1 MPSRLMCQ
9 EDFKHLPEITQKEFW
24 KLTKLAYDGVR
35 TQQYIFNNTMMTDI
49 KDNLGLM
56 NDISG
61 FSVSSGTQY
70 TSSFLHTTLQEYL
83 AALYIANKP
92 NNFAKQVF
100 LHVTEQLQKPW
111 IDFTKKVVMDVM
123 LSILNQP
130 SEKNLEVV
138 LVFYAGITEKLQT
151 ELDDYIFTATSES
164 EFYSTL
170 FARCIYESPQLSTK
184 YQNRH
189 LLNNWNLSIAM
200 EPLDYYIVGYLISHY
215 NISLDVKIRSGDS
228 YEFITKALPT
238 PPKEPQGQ
246 LKLKFVGV
254 FDSDKLF
261 QLPKVIVKGLE
272 LLSNTNNS
280 YVIIQAT
287 KSFPNLQL
295 LRITSPIISC
305 NKICVHMQTFDY
317 LKELYIYLEG
327 TYEELSSLIPVIQS
341 GRPIKHLQLTL
352 FYDYCPPLH
361 MLFYPSSLERLE
373 LHCHPFDVFAN
384 EYKIDF
390 NTTLISQNTNL
401 KDLKIGVECPM
412 IIFLLANTTQL
423 RSVKL
428 DTFENFMRI
437 FIFQKHNPGFKVN
450 QYHPCSKICVH
461 LLYYKYLKKLVMA
474 INGTYE
480 EISSII
486 PLIQP
491 GRPLKHLQLHMIQ
504 WTSSCPPSYMLF
516 YSSSLKNLGLFCDWS
531 KYLTCEVNFNTSL
544 ISQNINLKELQISVN
559 CPYWDT
565 ILLSLATYTSKLRYL
580 ITYHYNDHSLITT
593 AANSKLHYHLI
604 TLHYLEEL
612 AITINGT
619 EKEISSI
626 NQLIRPKRPL
636 KRLRL
641 TLVSYGTSPPI
652 HMLLYPSS
660 LEKLELLCYDHVN
673 VKTSFFICDLNF
685 TKNLISQNTNL
696 KELVITT
703 SCPCIDTFSSLL
715 VKTKISTRTYIK
727 DIRNILV

>member
-1 MPSRLMCQ
+1 
-9 EDFKHLPEITQKEFW
+9 
-24 KLTKLAYDGVR
+24 
-35 TQQYIFNNTMMTDI
+35 
-49 KDNLGLM
+49 
-56 NDISG
+56 
-61 FSVSSGTQY
+61 
-70 TSSFLHTTLQEYL
+70 
-83 AALYIANKP
+83 
-92 NNFAKQVF
+92 
-100 LHVTEQLQKPW
+100 
-111 IDFTKKVVMDVM
+111 
-123 LSILNQP
+123 
-130 SEKNLEVV
+130 
-138 LVFYAGITEKLQT
+138 
-151 ELDDYIFTATSES
+151 
-164 EFYSTL
+164 
-170 FARCIYESPQLSTK
+170 
-184 YQNRH
+184 
-189 LLNNWNLSIAM
+189 
-200 EPLDYYIVGYLISHY
+200 
-215 NISLDVKIRSGDS
+215 
-228 YEFITKALPT
+228 
-238 PPKEPQGQ
+238 
-246 LKLKFVGV
+246 
-254 FDSDKLF
+254 
-261 QLPKVIVKGLE
+261 
-272 LLSNTNNS
+272 
-280 YVIIQAT
+280 
-287 KSFPNLQL
+287 
-295 LRITSPIISC
+295 
-305 NKICVHMQTFDY
+305 MQTFDY

-327 TYEELSSLIPVIQS
+327 TYEELSSLIPLIQS
-341 GRPIKHLQLTL
+341 GRPIKHLRLTL

-361 MLFYPSSLERLE
+361 MLFYPSSLERME
-373 LHCHPFDVFAN
+373 LHCHPFGVFAN

-401 KDLKIGVECPM
+401 KELKIGVECPM
-412 IIFLLANTTQL
+412 IIFLLANTTRL

-565 ILLSLATYTSKLRYL
+565 ILLSLAKYTSKLRYL

-593 AANSKLHYHLI
+593 ASNSKLHHHLI

-652 HMLLYPSS
+652 YMLLYPSS